1 MAVYN
6 ALNGLA
12 VVLNIDQV
20 IVRTGNDLEH
30 YDVLL
35 GSIADKILFSDL
47 LGNGAALSVVGKAG
61 RIVVKNLAV
70 SLIVIS

>member
-6 ALNGLA
+6 ALNVLA

-35 GSIADKILFSDL
+35 GSIADKIS
-47 LGNGAALSVVGKAG
+47 
-61 RIVVKNLAV
+61 
-70 SLIVIS
+70 